1 MGDRPVEGPWMLA
14 VGLPGCLQEV
24 TPMATP
30 KALGPPLLNG
40 RRLDPH
46 LQGGGPPAHQGASAA
61 GDSLGTRVL
70 FPEDELDWF
79 VDWLADTSR

>member
-1 MGDRPVEGPWMLA
+1 MLA

-24 TPMATP
+24 TPMATIP

-40 RRLDPH
+40 GRLAPH
-46 LQGGGPPAHQGASAA
+46 LQREGPPAHQGASAA

-79 VDWLADTSR
+79 VDLFADGSR